1 MFEETLLQK
10 LNNINQNY
18 YKLILII
25 TKDFQK
31 INSLLVNFA
40 EKNSIPYI
48 NLNLELSKR
57 LIYVPFNERWI
68 YADKELKNI
77 LLKKEHDTIIVDNT
91 EILFEE
97 HLKLNPIEELKN
109 ISKYKNIIASVRG
122 NYKNNILTYAKI
134 GEKEFKKYI
143 LDDLLNNLITV

>member
-1 MFEETLLQK
+1 MLEK
-10 LNNINQNY
+10 LRNISQNY

-31 INSLLVNFA
+31 TNSLLVNFA
-40 EKNSIPYI
+40 EKNGIPYI

-57 LIYVPFNERWI
+57 LIYLPFNERWI
-68 YADKELKNI
+68 YADEELRNI
-77 LLKKEHDTIIVDNT
+77 LLKNKHDTLIVDNT

-97 HLKLNPIEELKN
+97 HLKLNPIQELKN

-122 NYKNNILTYAKI
+122 DYKNNILTYGKI
-134 GEKEFKKYI
+134 GEREFKKYA
-143 LDDLLNNLITV
+143 LDDLLNNIIIFGGD

>member
-1 MFEETLLQK
+1 MLEK
-10 LNNINQNY
+10 LSNISQNY

-31 INSLLVNFA
+31 TNSLLVNFA
-40 EKNSIPYI
+40 EKNGIPYI

-68 YADKELKNI
+68 YADEELRNI
-77 LLKKEHDTIIVDNT
+77 LLKNKHDTIIVDNT

-97 HLKLNPIEELKN
+97 HLKLNPIQELKK

-122 NYKNNILTYAKI
+122 DYKNNTLTYGKM
-134 GEKEFKKYI
+134 GERECKKYS
-143 LDDLLNNLITV
+143 LDDLLNNIIIFGGD

>member
-1 MFEETLLQK
+1 MLQK
-10 LNNINQNY
+10 LNNINQSY

-25 TKDFQK
+25 TQDLQNL
-31 INSLLVNFA
+31 NSLLFNFA
-40 EKNSIPYI
+40 EKNDFPYI

-57 LIYVPFNERWI
+57 LVYIPFNERWI
-68 YADKELKNI
+68 YVDKELKNI
-77 LLKKEHDTIIVDNT
+77 LLKNEHDTIIVDNT

-109 ISKYKNIIASVRG
+109 ISKYKTIIVPIRG
-122 NYKNNILTYAKI
+122 KYNDNAFTFAKT

-143 LDDLLNNLITV
+143 LDDLLNNLIII